1 MTMTATRNDE
11 TEAARQRA
19 AQVRQLMS
27 ESHAL
32 CYALVMALAST
43 QHDRLTSREIDA
55 LCQVAY
61 ELLEKL
67 GKALECL
74 GEDDA
79 ASRS

>member
-1 MTMTATRNDE
+1 MTEPRTDE
-11 TEAARQRA
+11 TEAMRRLVARLQP
-19 AQVRQLMS
+19 QVS

-43 QHDRLTSREIDA
+43 QHDKLTRREVDA
-55 LCQVAY
+55 VLQVAY

-74 GEDDA
+74 EEGDGA
-79 ASRS
+79 PHS

>member
-1 MTMTATRNDE
+1 MTMTGTRDDE
-11 TEAARQRA
+11 AEAVRQRA

-43 QHDRLTSREIDA
+43 EHDRLTSREIDA

-67 GKALECL
+67 GKALESL

-79 ASRS
+79 SSKS